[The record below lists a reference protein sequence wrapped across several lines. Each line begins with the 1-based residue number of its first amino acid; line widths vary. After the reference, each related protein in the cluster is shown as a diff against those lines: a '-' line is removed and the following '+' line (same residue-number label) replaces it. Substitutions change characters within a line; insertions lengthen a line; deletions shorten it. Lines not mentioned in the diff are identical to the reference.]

1 MVLPR
6 SPAAIGAASAV
17 IAVVCF
23 SVNDVVIKFVS
34 GDYPLHEV
42 VMVRS
47 MIGLAALAAII
58 GATSGWGVF
67 RTRRLGM
74 HLLRG
79 ACVVFANMCFFL
91 GLAAL
96 PLAEGVAIFFV
107 SPLIITVFSVIFLR
121 ERVGPARWAAIAVGL
136 VGVAI
141 ILRPGTEAFRP
152 AALLPVA
159 AAFGYATLH
168 ILTRHIG
175 RTETTAAMS
184 FWIQVT
190 FVLVSILFGLAMG
203 DGRFAGS
210 ADPSLDFL
218 FRGWVWPTARDL
230 GLFAIVGLASAAGGF
245 FISHA
250 YRTSEAALVAPFEY
264 IALPLSVFWGF
275 TVFGEVPDGVAWAG
289 MALILAS
296 GLVMIWREARVPAT
310 PRYRR

>member
-1 MVLPR
+1 MILPR
-6 SPAAIGAASAV
+6 TPAALGAASAI
-17 IAVVCF
+17 IAVFCF
-23 SVNDVVIKFVS
+23 SINDVVIKFVS

-42 VMVRS
+42 VLVRS
-47 MIGLAALAAII
+47 LVGLVALTAII
-58 GATSGWGVF
+58 VPISGWGVL

-79 ACVVFANMCFFL
+79 GCVVFANMCFFL

-121 ERVGPARWAAIAVGL
+121 ETVGPWRWAAVAIGL

-152 AALLPVA
+152 AALLPIA

-190 FVLVSILFGLAMG
+190 FVLVSAVFGLALG
-203 DGRFAGS
+203 HGGFAGS
-210 ADPSLDFL
+210 TDPSLSFL
-218 FRGWVWPTARDL
+218 LRGWVWPTGTDF
-230 GLFAIVGLASAAGGF
+230 GLFALTGLASAAGGF

-264 IALPLSVFWGF
+264 IALPLSVLWGF
-275 TVFGEVPDGVAWAG
+275 TVFGEVPDAIAWAG

-296 GLVMIWREARVPAT
+296 GLFMIWREARVPET